1 MQEPKQIQL
10 ARIVT
15 RHKTATIAIL
25 LNVCQAACSE
35 VYLIGEWVSQHM
47 LVEGACE
54 EGIDELAVIQSLAED
69 ATHELEE
76 VQVVGAPGLVVL
88 YD

>member
-54 EGIDELAVIQSLAED
+54 EGIDELALIQRLGED
-69 ATHELEE
+69 GDPQLEK

>member
-69 ATHELEE
+69 ATHKLEE

-88 YD
+88 HD